1 MGKHWQKKEEKRSE
15 RLRKSNVEGKSVILR
30 NSKEGSEKVIERE
43 RESIKE
49 KKERK
54 EI

>member
-1 MGKHWQKKEEKRSE
+1 MGNIDKKKEEKRSE

-49 KKERK
+49 KKEREK
-54 EI
+54 I